1 MPFPTFPPETRET
14 TLQFALQLLD
24 GVSNSGE
31 LRGDVTV
38 TSGTSGPIDG
48 TQVNSSGTFLFYD
61 LKPGAQTLAVTS
73 GPYTPY
79 YLPAKI
85 NVTVPMP
92 NALWPAFPD
101 VTLADPT
108 LLLSD
113 PGQTPAYKAQR
124 QQATLL
130 PTNQYPFYPGTT
142 LIRGT
147 VLHGGVPV
155 AAATVQ
161 EASGADLAYTTGA
174 DGQFVIFLSN
184 PPGIPQQVTLN
195 ATAAGLPA
203 GSGTVTVIRGLTVSV
218 TINM

>member
-1 MPFPTFPPETRET
+1 MPFPTFPAESRET
-14 TLQFALQLLD
+14 TLQFALLLRD
-24 GVSNSGE
+24 GVTKSSE
-31 LRGDVTV
+31 LQGDVMV
-38 TSGTSGPIDG
+38 TSGTIEGQQKD
-48 TQVNSSGTFLFYD
+48 SSGAFLFYD

-85 NVTVPMP
+85 PVTVPMP
-92 NALWPAFPD
+92 NVLWPAFPD

-108 LLLSD
+108 LPLGDS
-113 PGQTPAYKAQR
+113 GQTAAYKAQR

-130 PTNQYPFYPGTT
+130 PTNQYPFLPGMT

-147 VLHGGVPV
+147 VLHGGVPL

-161 EASGADLAYTTGA
+161 EGSGTDPAYTTGA

-195 ATAAGLPA
+195 ATAASLPA
-203 GSGTVTVIRGLTVSV
+203 GSANVTVIRGLTVSV